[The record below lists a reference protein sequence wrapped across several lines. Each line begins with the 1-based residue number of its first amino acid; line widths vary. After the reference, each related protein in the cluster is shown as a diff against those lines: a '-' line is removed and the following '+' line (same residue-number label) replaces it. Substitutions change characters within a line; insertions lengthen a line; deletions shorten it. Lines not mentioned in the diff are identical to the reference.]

1 MSVTSIHPAIRSG
14 RVAAITGG
22 ASGIGLAL
30 ARRYQ
35 QSGMSVAVGDIDEDA
50 LKSVPDE
57 IYACK
62 VDVTDNKSLE
72 SFRESIQQ

>member
-1 MSVTSIHPAIRSG
+1 MSVASVHPAIRSG

-50 LKSVPDE
+50 LQSLPKE
-57 IYACK
+57 IHGVK
-62 VDVTDNKSLE
+62 VDVTDKGSLE
-72 SFRESIQQ
+72 SFRDSIQK